1 MHMRDGLCQRAV
13 YACVRIHYIR
23 AALVH
28 GRWACGEDELRTWV
42 QIRVTTLLLCCSRVT
57 HIINPVDFGPT
68 LHQVFDLAYVAARRR
83 LV

>member
-1 MHMRDGLCQRAV
+1 MRDGLCQCAI
-13 YACVRIHYIR
+13 YACGRMHDIR

-57 HIINPVDFGPT
+57 HIINPVDFGPA
-68 LHQVFDLAYVAARRR
+68 LHQGFDLAYVAALRR